1 MKKNTRQGVPRKD
14 LSNDFNYKPIRLN
27 KFISNSGVCSRRE
40 ADQLIKLGMVNV
52 NGKVVTEMGHK
63 VLPIDTVKCDG
74 QIIVV
79 KKPLY
84 ILLNKP
90 KGFLAMSSGKS
101 AKKVVQD
108 LVKVPGSEK
117 IVSIGDMGRT
127 VTGLLILTDDLSLR
141 KKIIQSNK
149 GVRMIYKLVLDKNIS
164 KSDLEIAKKTHR
176 VFDKEIQLK
185 DVSHI
190 RDATKKDVGI
200 ECFNIPPAIII
211 KLFKKM
217 NYTVEQIDRVIYGSL
232 SKKELPRGNWREL
245 TLKELN
251 FLQML

>member
-1 MKKNTRQGVPRKD
+1 MKKNIRQGVPRKD

-79 KKPLY
+79 KKPSY

-164 KSDLEIAKKTHR
+164 KSDIEIAKKTHR

-200 ECFNIPPAIII
+200 ECFNIPPKIII
-211 KLFKKM
+211 KIFNKM

-251 FLQML
+251 FLKML